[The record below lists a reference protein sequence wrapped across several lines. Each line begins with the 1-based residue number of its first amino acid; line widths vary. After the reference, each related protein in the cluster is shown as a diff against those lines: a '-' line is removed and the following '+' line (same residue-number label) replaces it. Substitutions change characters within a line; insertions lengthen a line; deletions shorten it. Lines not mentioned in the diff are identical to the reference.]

1 MHISW
6 LDLHQQ
12 ALSVPQ
18 LYAVL
23 ALRCEVFV
31 VEQQCAYLDV
41 DGQDLQGEN
50 RHLLGMA
57 QDDLL
62 AYARILS
69 PRRAETEVKIGRVII
84 SSKARGLNL
93 GNQLMMQAIASCEQH
108 WPRHAQFLS
117 AQAHLAGFYQRH
129 GFLAV
134 SDSYLEDGIPHID
147 MRRAGGNKPR

>member
-41 DGQDLQGEN
+41 DGQDLRADN
-50 RHLLGMA
+50 RHIMGFLDGK
-57 QDDLL
+57 LL
-62 AYARILS
+62 AYARVLTPS
-69 PRRAETEVKIGRVII
+69 LDSAPVMIGRVIV
-84 SSKARGLNL
+84 SEEARGLKL
-93 GNQLMMQAIASCEQH
+93 GYRLMEKALESCDTH
-108 WPRHAQFLS
+108 WPQRIIYLS
-117 AQAHLAGFYQRH
+117 AQAHLEGFYGRL
-129 GFLAV
+129 GFKAV
-134 SDSYLEDGIPHID
+134 GEVYMEDNIPHIG
-147 MRRAGGNKPR
+147 MQKA